1 MNYNNPQTKGTAR
14 FISVVCGSLFCLFSF
29 LYLWQVQGVV
39 LGMAQHVLS
48 QGLTV
53 YSPLVGAAIITFLLL
68 LLQVILNRI
77 LRVSGEW
84 YCFSFFPSFFTLAMI
99 TSVDQSAYE
108 GFSFGHWIFTYPI
121 GLILYVVLAIVVKQ
135 LPSSYD
141 SRSGSLMIRLMIPN
155 LLIFLFFSVLSLS
168 LSKNSETLYNQLEI
182 EYNLS
187 RGNIDKALEI
197 GAKSPATNAQITALR
212 AYALSKSG
220 LLAERLFC
228 YPQEYGADGLLL
240 QRADTVR
247 MIFSPQ
253 TLYRELGAYPRY
265 HKEPA
270 VEFLELLDK
279 SDKAKQPMAQDY
291 LLCAYLLEG
300 SLDKFV
306 DKLAT
311 IYALNDSVV
320 ELPRYYEE
328 ALVLYQRRNPGR
340 FTYRNAIQETN
351 LADYLKMVRSAS
363 SSVMGGNRTRRD
375 FGTTYWWY
383 YDSLKKK

>member
-48 QGLTV
+48 EGLTV

-77 LRVSGEW
+77 LRLQGVW
-84 YCFSFFPSFFTLAMI
+84 YCLSFFPSFFTLAMV
-99 TSVDQSAYE
+99 SCVDQSAYE
-108 GFSFGHWIFTYPI
+108 GFSLGYWAFLYPV
-121 GLILYVVLAIVVKQ
+121 GLILYVGLALVIRL
-135 LPSSYD
+135 LPSSFD
-141 SRSGSLMIRLMIPN
+141 SRSGSLMVRLMIPN
-155 LLIFLFFSVLSLS
+155 LLIFLFLSVLSLS
-168 LSKNSETLYNQLEI
+168 LSKNSETLHNQLDI

-187 RGNIDKALEI
+187 LGNIERALEI
-197 GAKSPATNAQITALR
+197 GAKSPATNSQITALR
-212 AYALSKSG
+212 AYGLSKSG

-228 YPQEYGADGLLL
+228 YPQSYGADGLLL

-247 MIFSPQ
+247 MIFSPDV
-253 TLYRELGAYPRY
+253 LYRDLGAYPRY

-270 VEFLELLDK
+270 IEYLELLDK

-306 DKLAT
+306 DKLAAV
-311 IYALNDSVV
+311 YQLNDSVV

-340 FTYRNAIQETN
+340 FTYRNAVQETN
-351 LADYLKMVRSAS
+351 LDDYLKMVRSAS
-363 SSVMGGNRTRRD
+363 NSVMGRNRTRRD

-383 YDSLKKK
+383 YDSLRKK